1 MKIDLYVIA
10 QDCLYRTSLTKKRQ
24 TIVSNTDIMIIDIKK
39 TSLYS
44 VSVYHCISMNIVDR
58 LSLLHLD
65 YMAITVENGWI

>member
-1 MKIDLYVIA
+1 
-10 QDCLYRTSLTKKRQ
+10 
-24 TIVSNTDIMIIDIKK
+24 MIIDIKK

-44 VSVYHCISMNIVDR
+44 VSGYHCISMNIVDR